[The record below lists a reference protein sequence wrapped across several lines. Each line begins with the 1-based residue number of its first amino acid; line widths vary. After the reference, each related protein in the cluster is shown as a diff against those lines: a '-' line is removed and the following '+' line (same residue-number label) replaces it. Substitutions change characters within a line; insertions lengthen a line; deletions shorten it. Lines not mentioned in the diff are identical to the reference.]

1 MTQHQIDLVKSSWK
15 AAAAN
20 SELVGEFFYS
30 RLFEIAPETKPLFSV
45 TVSQQSHKLAVM
57 LSYIINKL
65 DKLED
70 IIEEVA
76 KLARQHVNY
85 GVKPEHYALGGGIFL
100 WSLEKVFGGSWNEE
114 LKDAWETCYITLTDA
129 MIQAAGYTRQE
140 AA

>member
-15 AAAAN
+15 AAADS

-30 RLFEIAPETKPLFSV
+30 RLFEIAPETKPLFGV

-57 LSYIINKL
+57 LTYIINKL
-65 DKLED
+65 DRLGD

-76 KLARQHVNY
+76 KLARQHVTY

-100 WSLEKVFGGSWNEE
+100 WSLEKVFGDSWNEE
-114 LKDAWETCYITLTDA
+114 LKEAWETCYITLTSA
-129 MIQAAGYTRQE
+129 MIDAAGYTRQD